1 VSMRLSEVLDGV
13 GRPIGYFPKLAKFLG
28 GVKVYILFCQLFYWS
43 QRTNGSAW
51 FFKYALWSPD
61 NLAERLKISAEM
73 VELSKGLDDLEWATG
88 PMR

>member
-13 GRPIGYFPKLAKFLG
+13 GRPIAYFPKLAKFLG

-61 NLAERLKISAEM
+61 NLAERLKISARDGR
-73 VELSKGLDDLEWATG
+73 VERRIGRPRMGDQG
-88 PMR
+88 P